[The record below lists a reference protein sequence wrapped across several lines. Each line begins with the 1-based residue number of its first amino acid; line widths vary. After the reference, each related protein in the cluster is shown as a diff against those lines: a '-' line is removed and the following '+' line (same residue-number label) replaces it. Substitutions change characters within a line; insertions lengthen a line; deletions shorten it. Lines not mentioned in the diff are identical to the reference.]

1 MGNGGVL
8 GARWCMVMNDG
19 EWWCLGYK
27 VVYVVVG
34 GVLPLTL
41 TPSTLVGASSR
52 TYCPKKDVP
61 LAIIV

>member
-8 GARWCMVMNDG
+8 GA
-19 EWWCLGYK
+19 K

-41 TPSTLVGASSR
+41 TPSTVVCASSR
-52 TYCPKKDVP
+52 TYCPKKDAP
-61 LAIIV
+61 LAVIV